1 MKNFVAVGNTLT
13 ITAGADIVSGAGVL
27 VGSLFG
33 VAAGH
38 IAEGAEGVINLT
50 GVYDLPKA
58 PSQAWTVGALIYWDE
73 GDARCTNV
81 ASTNVPIGVAVAAV
95 GGTAGEI
102 VGRVRLNG
110 AAVAATSGGG

>member
-1 MKNFVAVGNTLT
+1 MKNFIAVGNTLT
-13 ITAGADIVSGAGVL
+13 ITAEADIASGAGVL

-33 VAAGH
+33 VADGH

-50 GVYDLPKA
+50 GIYDLPKQ
-58 PSQAWTVGALIYWDE
+58 PSQAWTVGAKIYWDA
-73 GDARCTNV
+73 GNARCTTT
-81 ASTNVPIGVAVAAV
+81 ASSNTLIGIAVLAT

-110 AAVAATSGGG
+110 AAV